1 MTIDLQNLFAGCAGM
16 EAGTE
21 DLSKYAEAAAKR
33 DALEEKLKALQ
44 AEYEAAKKDVENI
57 EQERAAALRKR
68 ERAEADG
75 VIETVEERYAR
86 LLWYLEPAY
95 AVADFAWLFL
105 GVVPSAASCVAS
117 AFRQAWRKLVAKL
130 SEIIRDATDI
140 VGGKVE
146 TRPVD
151 NTNLYPI
158 EAYRVACRRLKK
170 NLDTPIF
177 TFRHE
182 CTKEDVEREYRALPS
197 VALYQNLY
205 NKSFAGH
212 TKRMK
217 RGRKRLEDDDEKMA
231 VVQRVADKAGR
242 SFWTIGEFQ
251 SLVADEIGTDGASTA
266 KDWVAAWMKTHPG
279 EVTLRNEKR
288 RHSQRRDLKPVLSVG
303 V

>member
-1 MTIDLQNLFAGCAGM
+1 M
-16 EAGTE
+16 
-21 DLSKYAEAAAKR
+21 
-33 DALEEKLKALQ
+33 
-44 AEYEAAKKDVENI
+44 
-57 EQERAAALRKR
+57 
-68 ERAEADG
+68 
-75 VIETVEERYAR
+75 
-86 LLWYLEPAY
+86 
-95 AVADFAWLFL
+95 
-105 GVVPSAASCVAS
+105 
-117 AFRQAWRKLVAKL
+117 
-130 SEIIRDATDI
+130 
-140 VGGKVE
+140 GGKVE

-151 NTNLYPI
+151 NTSLYPI

-170 NLDTPIF
+170 NLDAPIF